1 MAEEQV
7 FSSPTL
13 ELIEACVAA
22 AVAAHP
28 LVGSGDKMAVD
39 AAAVDAMRASFNSF
53 VFGGIVVIGEGAK
66 DEAPMLFN
74 GEVLGRGETLD
85 WDIAVDP
92 IDGTRLAAEGV
103 PGAVAV
109 VAASEFGSMMN
120 CPDVY
125 FMHKLVSGPAAR
137 GVLDLDLSVGENLS
151 RLADALGKPIA
162 ELTVAVIYKKMNYEL
177 IEQVQAAGAHWH
189 RFDEG
194 DVAMAVA
201 AATPGS
207 GIDLMIGIGG
217 NPEGVLAGVAV
228 QVLGGF
234 MQGRLAP
241 RNDDEVAAALAC
253 GYSPE
258 QKLELDDLVRPGRKV
273 FVLAGVTPGM
283 LADAVDIDSDGV
295 ARVEVFV
302 LDSTISGHQK
312 VLRVA

>member
-1 MAEEQV
+1 
-7 FSSPTL
+7 
-13 ELIEACVAA
+13 
-22 AVAAHP
+22 
-28 LVGSGDKMAVD
+28 
-39 AAAVDAMRASFNSF
+39 
-53 VFGGIVVIGEGAK
+53 
-66 DEAPMLFN
+66 MLFN

-177 IEQVQAAGAHWH
+177 IEQVQAAGARWH

-273 FVLAGVTPGM
+273 FVLAGVTPGI